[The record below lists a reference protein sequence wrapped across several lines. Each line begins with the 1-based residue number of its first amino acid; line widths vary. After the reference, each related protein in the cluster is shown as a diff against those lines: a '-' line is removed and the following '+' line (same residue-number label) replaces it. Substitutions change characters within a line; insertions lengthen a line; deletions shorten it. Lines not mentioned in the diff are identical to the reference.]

1 MNEGLIY
8 STIGILTFMIGLLLG
23 HILTTAYYGR
33 RFIAVAKE
41 CRDRNSIEPL
51 IDELER
57 ES

>member
-41 CRDRNSIEPL
+41 CRDRNSIEPV
-51 IDELER
+51 ID
-57 ES
+57 